1 MPRKT
6 KRPAVLIEEGVES
19 VETLKSVESAESASV
34 KVEDVGMEVN
44 GGGAESVKAAEN
56 VETKPV
62 KATKSKKLRRPTLSD
77 TVPAIPVAAFNR
89 LVREVGDSCRIDMR
103 WEGEALQ
110 ALQVDTEAY
119 LIGNFQK
126 AKRTLGLFGKGHTM
140 KGGMLRA

>member
-19 VETLKSVESAESASV
+19 VETLKSVEVAESASV
-34 KVEDVGMEVN
+34 EVEDVGMEVN
-44 GGGAESVKAAEN
+44 GGAENVKAAEN
-56 VETKPV
+56 VEIKPV
-62 KATKSKKLRRPTLSD
+62 KAKSKKLRRPTLSD

-89 LVREVGDSCRIDMR
+89 LVREVGDSCKIDMR

-110 ALQVDTEAY
+110 ALQVDAEAY